1 MEEKKGTRLT
11 HVNPFALEIS
21 NYTELHAHDFPY
33 EWWDE
38 HQLL

>member
-21 NYTELHAHDFPY
+21 NYTELHAHDFP
-33 EWWDE
+33 
-38 HQLL
+38 